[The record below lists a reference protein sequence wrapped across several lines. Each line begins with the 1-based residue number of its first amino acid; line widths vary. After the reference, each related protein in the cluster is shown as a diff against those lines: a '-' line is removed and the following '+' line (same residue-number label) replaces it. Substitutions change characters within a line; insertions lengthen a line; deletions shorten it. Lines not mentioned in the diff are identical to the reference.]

1 MIENRWIRRQT
12 GDRQLVDV
20 ALQGYVVEDVAG
32 DVVELETLA
41 EIMERFGRVHGFTSQ
56 WNSVLFPAAWRN
68 PWRGHR

>member
-32 DVVELETLA
+32 DVVEL
-41 EIMERFGRVHGFTSQ
+41 
-56 WNSVLFPAAWRN
+56 N
-68 PWRGHR
+68 